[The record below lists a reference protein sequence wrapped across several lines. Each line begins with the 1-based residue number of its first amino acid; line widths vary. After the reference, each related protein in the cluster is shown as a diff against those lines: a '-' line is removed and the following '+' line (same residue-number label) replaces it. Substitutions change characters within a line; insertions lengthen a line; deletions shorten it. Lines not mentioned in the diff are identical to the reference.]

1 MEGILER
8 QKAKLKRAAK
18 LMQVLSKYGFE
29 DLKAKIDSSKGTDN
43 KETDLQSTQDTA
55 FYQRIRKAIEE
66 LGPTYIKFGQ
76 TLSTREDLFPSPLI
90 VEFKKL
96 QDDVKPDDIDLI
108 ALLEKELQISV
119 SDFFSEIDDTPLASA
134 SIAQT
139 YKAKLQNGEQ
149 VILKIKR
156 QGIKDVVNADLLLMR
171 DIIDVLSSY
180 YSIVREIN
188 LKHVFEAFAKS
199 LLEEL
204 SFNNELKNI
213 QIFERNFRGTPNILT
228 MKGYPEL
235 SNDNVLCI
243 SFVEGTKIND
253 KKIITDWS
261 LNPEVVLDHCFELYL
276 TQLLDHGF
284 FHADPHPGNILVTP
298 QGQIAF
304 LDLGAVAKMSPKDKE
319 LLEDFVVY
327 FIYKDAAR
335 LVSTLKKMAIHAD
348 IKSEKSLQRAIEEL
362 LDIIDSHSLEELDI
376 KSLFSKF
383 SHLLNENNVIMPEH
397 IYLLVK
403 GIVLMEGIGRELA
416 PDINIIE
423 KIKPYIQKI
432 ASQRI
437 DPTKLLQDNVSTFWE
452 VKRLL
457 ATAPQHVGSLF
468 DKLNGESLKI
478 DVVCRELDRYRK
490 QKQRSDSLN
499 RMLFTA
505 ATTFIGGCLL
515 ADTSQISFA
524 GVSIISWV
532 LFLVSTLVII
542 IMLLKKYKL
551 QD

>member
-1 MEGILER
+1 
-8 QKAKLKRAAK
+8 
-18 LMQVLSKYGFE
+18 MQVLSKYGFE
-29 DLKAKIDSSKGTDN
+29 DLNAKIDSSKGTDN
-43 KETDLQSTQDTA
+43 KETNLQSTHDTA

-76 TLSTREDLFPSPLI
+76 TLSTREDLLPSPLI

-96 QDDVKPDDIDLI
+96 QDDVKPHDIDLI
-108 ALLEKELQISV
+108 ALLEKELPISV

-319 LLEDFVVY
+319 LLEDLVVY

-362 LDIIDSHSLEELDI
+362 LDIIDSHSLEELNI

-452 VKRLL
+452 VKR
-457 ATAPQHVGSLF
+457 
-468 DKLNGESLKI
+468 
-478 DVVCRELDRYRK
+478 
-490 QKQRSDSLN
+490 
-499 RMLFTA
+499 
-505 ATTFIGGCLL
+505 
-515 ADTSQISFA
+515 
-524 GVSIISWV
+524 
-532 LFLVSTLVII
+532 
-542 IMLLKKYKL
+542 
-551 QD
+551 